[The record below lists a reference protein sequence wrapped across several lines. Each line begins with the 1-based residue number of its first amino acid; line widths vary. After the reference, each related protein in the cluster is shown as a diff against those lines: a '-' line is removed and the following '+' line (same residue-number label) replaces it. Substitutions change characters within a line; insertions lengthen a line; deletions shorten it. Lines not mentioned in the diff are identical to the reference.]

1 MIEFK
6 CKACG
11 APLNIEKR
19 QSIAKCEYCGIS
31 QTLPNLSNSKIE
43 NLYERANNLRRNSE
57 FDKAFRIYE
66 EILNEDATDAE
77 AYWSLVL
84 CTYGITYVEDPV
96 TNKRVPTVN
105 RIQSDPIMTDINYK
119 FALQY
124 ANDEQKVLYEQEAN
138 TIKEIQYNYLSIC
151 QNEKPY
157 DIFICYKE
165 SDDNGNRTID
175 SCIAEQL
182 YDMLTNCGYKVFFA
196 RISLEDKLGTAYEP
210 YIFAALNSAKIMLAI
225 GTKREHYE
233 AVWVKNEWSRY
244 LNLVKTSRG
253 TKTLIPVY
261 KDMNPYEL
269 PDEFM
274 HLQAQDMSKIGS
286 DQDLI
291 RGIKKILSLD
301 ENIYTSQ
308 PIEPTPIPAAP
319 NSDTVKSDSAPQSVP
334 TYSKTSKTGCLKPIL
349 ILILI
354 IFVIS
359 TFKSCVKSDKNSDEE
374 AIEAVP
380 ASVETI
386 PVDVRLLVGKE
397 NVNLKDLLSYSELK
411 NVKLD
416 ETTNYSYDDVSCA
429 SELKFSPISSA
440 FASAPAYSI
449 VDLYG
454 KCSKVSFKAIPHYEN
469 NNFNTDDVVKILAV
483 NCDTG
488 KIIDSTELNYD
499 SDIVDFEFD
508 VSGVDRFGIYMIQKD
523 GVESS
528 VYLKDVIFEPAA
540 ETDYCITG
548 IPENAMSLSAL
559 TPMKEAL
566 ITYSYDTYF
575 ICDDII
581 WDKSTVYRAGNG
593 ENTASAIYKIN
604 GEYKNISFITTP
616 AHGNFTEGAEVELVI
631 KNEETDEILMSK
643 IIGREDGVIEI
654 DVDITGV
661 NKLGIYATRKSGML
675 TYLFIRNAY
684 LYPSETE

>member
-11 APLNIEKR
+11 AGLNIEKR
-19 QSIAKCEYCGIS
+19 QSIAKCEYYGIS
-31 QTLPNLSNSKIE
+31 QTLPNFSNSKIE

-105 RIQSDPIMTDINYK
+105 RIQSDLIMTDINYK
-119 FALQY
+119 FAIQY
-124 ANDEQKVLYEQEAN
+124 ANDEQRALYEQEALA
-138 TIKEIQYNYLSIC
+138 IKEIQYNYLSIC

-165 SDDNGNRTID
+165 SDENGNRTVD

-196 RISLEDKLGTAYEP
+196 RITLEDKLGTAYEP
-210 YIFAALNSAKIMLAI
+210 YIFAALNSAKIMLAV
-225 GTKREHYE
+225 GTKREHYD

-244 LNLVKTSRG
+244 INLVKNSKG

-269 PDEFM
+269 PEEFM
-274 HLQAQDMSKIGS
+274 PLQAQDMSKIGS

-291 RGIKKILSLD
+291 RGIKKILPPD
-301 ENIYTSQ
+301 ENSYTSQ
-308 PIEPTPIPAAP
+308 QTEPAPVPEASAAD
-319 NSDTVKSDSAPQSVP
+319 NSDYIPQSAS
-334 TYSKTSKTGCLKPIL
+334 TQSTGSKMGCIKPIL

-359 TFKSCVKSDKNSDEE
+359 IFRSCTKSNKKPDKE
-374 AIEAVP
+374 AQEAVP
-380 ASVETI
+380 ASVETV
-386 PVDVRLLVGKE
+386 PVDARLLIGVE
-397 NVNLKDLLSYSELK
+397 NVNLKDLLSYSEFE

-416 ETTNYSYDDVSCA
+416 ENTDYSYDDVSCA
-429 SELKFSPISSA
+429 SELIFSPISSS
-440 FASAPAYSI
+440 FASESAYSI
-449 VDLYG
+449 IDLYG

-469 NNFNTDDVVKILAV
+469 NNFDVDDVVNIIAV
-483 NCDTG
+483 NCDNG
-488 KIIDSTELNYD
+488 NIIGSTDLNYD
-499 SDIVDFEFD
+499 SDIIDFEVD
-508 VSGVDRFGIYMIQKD
+508 LSGVGRFGIYLIQKD
-523 GVESS
+523 GIESS

-540 ETDYCITG
+540 EADQGVTG
-548 IPENAMSLSAL
+548 IPEGAVKLSTLA
-559 TPMKEAL
+559 PMKESL
-566 ITYSYDTYF
+566 ISYEVDTYF
-575 ICDDII
+575 ICDDIM

-593 ENTASAIYKIN
+593 EATAFTIHKLN
-604 GEYKNISFITTP
+604 GEYDKISFITTP
-616 AHGNFTEGAEVELVI
+616 AHGNFTENAEVELVI
-631 KNEETDEILMSK
+631 KNEETDEVLLSK
-643 IIGREDGVIEI
+643 IIGCEDGMIEI
-654 DVDITGV
+654 EADITGV
-661 NKLGIYATRKSGML
+661 NKLGIYATRQSGML
-675 TYLFIRNAY
+675 TYLYVRNAY